1 MVNSKSPFMNFLR
14 DWGLWL
20 VQLIPAVRKRLE
32 LGARV
37 YGPTRYTYSDGMGFI
52 AELGGGVSF
61 AQSFCVEVGQKEQ
74 SRVQFTDDV
83 IFAPH
88 KNNMFQIVVLLNDI
102 DQVANAQAQLN
113 GLNATC
119 SHLSPK
125 EATYFVHRKAAGSS
139 VATDV
144 QGHGRIFRVASAG
157 EFSHSDLN
165 TGRPEPEG
173 YREDDMWRGF
183 KHKTFVILRLDRF
196 VFAACKDRKE
206 LEMVARKMDELFPS
220 H

>member
-1 MVNSKSPFMNFLR
+1 MVKSKSPFMNFLR
-14 DWGLWL
+14 DWGLWSNL
-20 VQLIPAVRKRLE
+20 APESMAL
-32 LGARV
+32 LGTS
-37 YGPTRYTYSDGMGFI
+37 TRMVWVL

-61 AQSFCVEVGQKEQ
+61 AQSFCVELGVQKEQ

-83 IFAPH
+83 IFAPQ
-88 KNNMFQIVVLLNDI
+88 KNNMFQIVVLLNDL

-113 GLNATC
+113 GLNSIC

-125 EATYFVHRKAAGSS
+125 EATYFVQRKAAGAS
-139 VATDV
+139 VATKEV
-144 QGHGRIFRVASAG
+144 QSHGRIFRVASAG

-173 YREDDMWRGF
+173 YREDDMWRGV

-196 VFAACKDRKE
+196 VFAACNDRKE
-206 LEMVARKMDELFPS
+206 LEMMARRMDMARLFTGS
-220 H
+220 QI